1 MHSDYFYRSRY
12 NKYRREVRK
21 MDLAPKLNLSQFT
34 SVWDVL
40 ASEGE
45 KRVYQRIIYSERYA
59 TSYKTALAEVRAAR
73 LLGRKLSLAE
83 AKTMTTQD
91 FADMFKREIASQYA
105 RFRKQAGASYAK
117 LAISQYFFG
126 SN

>member
-1 MHSDYFYRSRY
+1 MHSNYFYKSRY
-12 NKYRREVRK
+12 NKYRREVQK
-21 MDLAPKLNLSQFT
+21 MDLTPKLNLSQFT

-40 ASEGE
+40 ANEGE
-45 KRVYQRIIYSERYA
+45 KKIYQKILYSERYS

-73 LLGRKLSLAE
+73 IYGKKLSLNE
-83 AKTMTTQD
+83 AKRMTTQD
-91 FADMFKREIASQYA
+91 FADMFKQEIASNYE
-105 RFRKQAGASYAK
+105 RFKKQAGSNYAK

>member
-1 MHSDYFYRSRY
+1 MHSNYFYKSRY
-12 NKYRREVRK
+12 NKYKREVQK

-40 ASEGE
+40 ANEGE
-45 KRVYQRIIYSERYA
+45 KKIYQKIIYSERYS

-73 LLGRKLSLAE
+73 LLGRKLSLNE
-83 AKTMTTQD
+83 AKRMTTQD
-91 FADMFKREIASQYA
+91 FADMFKKEIATSYA
-105 RFRKQAGASYAK
+105 RFRKQAGANYAK

>member
-1 MHSDYFYRSRY
+1 MHSNYFYKSRY
-12 NKYRREVRK
+12 NKYKREVRK
-21 MDLAPKLNLSQFT
+21 MDLTPKLNLSQFT

-40 ASEGE
+40 ANEGE
-45 KRVYQRIIYSERYA
+45 KKIYQKIIYSERYS

-73 LLGRKLSLAE
+73 MLGRKLSLNE
-83 AKTMTTQD
+83 AKRMTTQD
-91 FADMFKREIASQYA
+91 FADMFKKEIASNYA
-105 RFRKQAGASYAK
+105 RFRKQAGANYAK